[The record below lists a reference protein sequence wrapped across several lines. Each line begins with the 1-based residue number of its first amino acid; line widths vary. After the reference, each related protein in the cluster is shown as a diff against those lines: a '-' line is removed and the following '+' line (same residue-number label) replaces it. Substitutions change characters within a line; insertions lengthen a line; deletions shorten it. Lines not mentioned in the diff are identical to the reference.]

1 MQGAKAPFCVIIGS
15 MYKEDP
21 MAKTF
26 KKIMNAFL
34 VLVLLMGVLSETINV
49 FGEEEGNLE
58 KENNEPS
65 FKAIWEKIEE
75 ENTFYQRPVLNRI
88 LKKLCEDS
96 FLQSFIFLFLIFR
109 SEAADTA

>member
-1 MQGAKAPFCVIIGS
+1 MQGAQAPFCVIIGL

-26 KKIMNAFL
+26 KKIMNTFL

-58 KENNEPS
+58 KESVESS

-75 ENTFYQRPVLNRI
+75 EKYALPKTGI
-88 LKKLCEDS
+88 D
-96 FLQSFIFLFLIFR
+96 
-109 SEAADTA
+109 

>member
-26 KKIMNAFL
+26 QKIMNSFL

-58 KENNEPS
+58 KESVESS

-75 ENTFYQRPVLNRI
+75 ENTLCQRPVLNRI

>member
-1 MQGAKAPFCVIIGS
+1 MQGAQAPFCVIIGS

-26 KKIMNAFL
+26 QKIMNTFL

-58 KENNEPS
+58 KESVESS

>member
-1 MQGAKAPFCVIIGS
+1 MQGAQAPFCVIIGS

-26 KKIMNAFL
+26 QKIMNTFL

-58 KENNEPS
+58 KESVESS

-75 ENTFYQRPVLNRI
+75 ENTLCQRPVLNRI

>member
-1 MQGAKAPFCVIIGS
+1 MQGAQAPFCVIIGS

-26 KKIMNAFL
+26 QKIMNTFL
-34 VLVLLMGVLSETINV
+34 VLVLLMDVLSETINV

-58 KENNEPS
+58 KESVESS

>member
-26 KKIMNAFL
+26 QKIMNTIL
-34 VLVLLMGVLSETINV
+34 VLVLLMDVLSETINV

-58 KENNEPS
+58 KESVESS
-65 FKAIWEKIEE
+65 FKATCEKIEE
-75 ENTFYQRPVLNRI
+75 EKYALPKTGI
-88 LKKLCEDS
+88 E
-96 FLQSFIFLFLIFR
+96 
-109 SEAADTA
+109 

>member
-1 MQGAKAPFCVIIGS
+1 MQGAQAPFCVIIGS
-15 MYKEDP
+15 MYREDP

-26 KKIMNAFL
+26 QKIMNTIL

-58 KENNEPS
+58 KESVEPF

-75 ENTFYQRPVLNRI
+75 ENTLCQRPVLNRI
-88 LKKLCEDS
+88 LKKLCENS
-96 FLQSFIFLFLIFR
+96 FLQSFIFLFLIFH

>member
-1 MQGAKAPFCVIIGS
+1 MQGAKAPFWVIIGS

-26 KKIMNAFL
+26 QKIMNTIL

-75 ENTFYQRPVLNRI
+75 EKYVLPKTGI
-88 LKKLCEDS
+88 E
-96 FLQSFIFLFLIFR
+96 
-109 SEAADTA
+109 

>member
-1 MQGAKAPFCVIIGS
+1 
-15 MYKEDP
+15 

-26 KKIMNAFL
+26 KKIMNSFL
-34 VLVLLMGVLSETINV
+34 VLALLMGVLSETINV

-58 KENNEPS
+58 KESVESS

>member
-15 MYKEDP
+15 MYREDP

-26 KKIMNAFL
+26 QKIMNTIL

-58 KENNEPS
+58 KESVESS

-75 ENTFYQRPVLNRI
+75 ENTLCQRPVLNRI

>member
-1 MQGAKAPFCVIIGS
+1 MQGAQAPFCVIIGS

-26 KKIMNAFL
+26 KTIMNTFL

-58 KENNEPS
+58 KESVESS
-65 FKAIWEKIEE
+65 FKAIREKIEE
-75 ENTFYQRPVLNRI
+75 EKIRFAKDRY
-88 LKKLCEDS
+88 
-96 FLQSFIFLFLIFR
+96 
-109 SEAADTA
+109 

>member
-1 MQGAKAPFCVIIGS
+1 
-15 MYKEDP
+15 

-26 KKIMNAFL
+26 KKIMNSIL

-58 KENNEPS
+58 KESVESS

-75 ENTFYQRPVLNRI
+75 EKYALPKTGI
-88 LKKLCEDS
+88 E
-96 FLQSFIFLFLIFR
+96 
-109 SEAADTA
+109 

>member
-1 MQGAKAPFCVIIGS
+1 MQGAKAPFWVMIGS

-26 KKIMNAFL
+26 KKNMNTFL
-34 VLVLLMGVLSETINV
+34 ALVLLMGVLSETINV

-75 ENTFYQRPVLNRI
+75 EKYVLPKTGI
-88 LKKLCEDS
+88 E
-96 FLQSFIFLFLIFR
+96 
-109 SEAADTA
+109 

>member
-1 MQGAKAPFCVIIGS
+1 MQGAKAPFCVIIGL

-21 MAKTF
+21 MVKTF
-26 KKIMNAFL
+26 QKIMNTIL
-34 VLVLLMGVLSETINV
+34 VLVLLMDVLSETINV

-75 ENTFYQRPVLNRI
+75 EKYVLPKTGI
-88 LKKLCEDS
+88 E
-96 FLQSFIFLFLIFR
+96 
-109 SEAADTA
+109 

>member
-26 KKIMNAFL
+26 QKIMNTFL

-58 KENNEPS
+58 KESVESS

>member
-1 MQGAKAPFCVIIGS
+1 MQGAKAPFWVTIGS

-26 KKIMNAFL
+26 KKIMNSFL
-34 VLVLLMGVLSETINV
+34 VLALLMGVLSETINV

-58 KENNEPS
+58 KESVESS
-65 FKAIWEKIEE
+65 FKATWEKIEE
-75 ENTFYQRPVLNRI
+75 ENTLCQRPVLNRI

>member
-1 MQGAKAPFCVIIGS
+1 
-15 MYKEDP
+15 

-26 KKIMNAFL
+26 KKIMNSIL

-58 KENNEPS
+58 KESVESS

-96 FLQSFIFLFLIFR
+96 FLQSFIFLFLIFH

>member
-1 MQGAKAPFCVIIGS
+1 
-15 MYKEDP
+15 

-26 KKIMNAFL
+26 KKIMNSIL

-58 KENNEPS
+58 KESVESS

>member
-1 MQGAKAPFCVIIGS
+1 MQGAKAPFWVTIGS

-26 KKIMNAFL
+26 KTIMNTFL

-58 KENNEPS
+58 KESVEPS

>member
-1 MQGAKAPFCVIIGS
+1 
-15 MYKEDP
+15 

-26 KKIMNAFL
+26 KKIMNSIL

-58 KENNEPS
+58 KESVESS

-88 LKKLCEDS
+88 LKKLCKDS

>member
-1 MQGAKAPFCVIIGS
+1 MQGAKAPFCVIIGL

-26 KKIMNAFL
+26 KKIMNSIL

-58 KENNEPS
+58 KESVESS

>member
-1 MQGAKAPFCVIIGS
+1 
-15 MYKEDP
+15 

-26 KKIMNAFL
+26 QKIMNTIL

-58 KENNEPS
+58 KESVESS

-75 ENTFYQRPVLNRI
+75 ENTLCQRPVLNRI

-109 SEAADTA
+109 SEAVDTA

>member
-1 MQGAKAPFCVIIGS
+1 MQGAQAPFCVIIGS

-26 KKIMNAFL
+26 QKIMNTIL

-58 KENNEPS
+58 KESVESS

-75 ENTFYQRPVLNRI
+75 ENTLCQRPVLNRI

>member
-1 MQGAKAPFCVIIGS
+1 

-26 KKIMNAFL
+26 KTIMNTFL

-58 KENNEPS
+58 KESVESS

>member
-1 MQGAKAPFCVIIGS
+1 
-15 MYKEDP
+15 
-21 MAKTF
+21 
-26 KKIMNAFL
+26 MNTIL

-58 KENNEPS
+58 KESVESS

-75 ENTFYQRPVLNRI
+75 ENTLCQRPVLNRI

>member
-15 MYKEDP
+15 MYREDP

-26 KKIMNAFL
+26 QKIMNTIL
-34 VLVLLMGVLSETINV
+34 VLVLLMDVLSETINV

-75 ENTFYQRPVLNRI
+75 EKYVLPKTGI
-88 LKKLCEDS
+88 E
-96 FLQSFIFLFLIFR
+96 
-109 SEAADTA
+109 

>member
-26 KKIMNAFL
+26 KTIMNTFL

-49 FGEEEGNLE
+49 FGEEEGKLE
-58 KENNEPS
+58 KESVESS
-65 FKAIWEKIEE
+65 FKAIREKIEE
-75 ENTFYQRPVLNRI
+75 
-88 LKKLCEDS
+88 KKHALPRTGIE
-96 FLQSFIFLFLIFR
+96 
-109 SEAADTA
+109 

>member
-1 MQGAKAPFCVIIGS
+1 MQGAKAPFWVIIGS

-21 MAKTF
+21 MVKTF
-26 KKIMNAFL
+26 KKIMNSIL

-58 KENNEPS
+58 KESVESS

>member
-1 MQGAKAPFCVIIGS
+1 MKGAKAPFWVIIGS

-26 KKIMNAFL
+26 KKIMNSIL

-58 KENNEPS
+58 KESVEPS

-75 ENTFYQRPVLNRI
+75 EKYALPKTGI
-88 LKKLCEDS
+88 E
-96 FLQSFIFLFLIFR
+96 
-109 SEAADTA
+109 

>member
-15 MYKEDP
+15 MYREDP

-26 KKIMNAFL
+26 QKIMNTIL
-34 VLVLLMGVLSETINV
+34 VLVLLMDVLSETINV

-58 KENNEPS
+58 KESVESS

-75 ENTFYQRPVLNRI
+75 ENTLCQRPVLNRI

>member
-1 MQGAKAPFCVIIGS
+1 MLSVTCKERRLLFFL
-15 MYKEDP
+15 YKEDP

-26 KKIMNAFL
+26 QKIMNTFL

-58 KENNEPS
+58 KESVESS

-75 ENTFYQRPVLNRI
+75 EKYALPKTGS
-88 LKKLCEDS
+88 D
-96 FLQSFIFLFLIFR
+96 
-109 SEAADTA
+109 

>member
-1 MQGAKAPFCVIIGS
+1 MQGAQAPFYVIIGS

-26 KKIMNAFL
+26 QKIMNTIL

-75 ENTFYQRPVLNRI
+75 EKYVLPKTGI
-88 LKKLCEDS
+88 E
-96 FLQSFIFLFLIFR
+96 
-109 SEAADTA
+109 

>member
-1 MQGAKAPFCVIIGS
+1 
-15 MYKEDP
+15 

-26 KKIMNAFL
+26 QKIMNTIL

-58 KENNEPS
+58 KESVESS

-75 ENTFYQRPVLNRI
+75 ENTLCQRPVLNRI